1 MSYFI
6 VQNIHKTWETKVIE
20 FSLECERG
28 TMSCLLG
35 PSGCGKS
42 TVLNIIAGLEK
53 NDDMGARSFES
64 LRNRGDMGGMRK
76 ESGSLPFDPFDRLR
90 DHRDREIPGPFT
102 IQLDGRNLETLP
114 PSKRNIGM
122 VFQSGAL
129 FNHLTVEDNVAY
141 GLISQGMKKH
151 QARAQAKEYITLFGL
166 SGFEKRMPQTLSGGE
181 KQRVAL
187 ARTLIT
193 QPKLVLLDEPFSALD
208 TDLRHRMAAQLRK
221 WQQELGFTAI
231 MVTHDEEEARTVAD
245 KIVRMG

>member
-6 VQNIHKTWETKVIE
+6 VQNIHKTWEKKVIE

-28 TMSCLLG
+28 TMTCLLG

-42 TVLNIIAGLEK
+42 TVLNIIAGLEQ
-53 NDDMGARSFES
+53 NDDIGARSLKS
-64 LRNRGDMGGMRK
+64 LRNRDDMGSPRSLSLSK
-76 ESGSLPFDPFDRLR
+76 GSKDPLQ
-90 DHRDREIPGPFT
+90 
-102 IQLDGRNLETLP
+102 IQLDGINIDNLP
-114 PSKRNIGM
+114 PAKRNIGM

-141 GLISQGMKKH
+141 GLISKGIKKR
-151 QARAQAKEYITLFGL
+151 QARERAKEYITLFGL

-208 TDLRHRMAAQLRK
+208 TDLRHRMATQLRQ
-221 WQQELGFTAI
+221 WQKELGFTAI
-231 MVTHDEEEARTVAD
+231 MVTHDEEEAKTVAD
-245 KIVRMG
+245 TIVRMV

>member
-1 MSYFI
+1 MYFS
-6 VQNIHKTWETKVIE
+6 VKNIHKTWETKVIE

-28 TMSCLLG
+28 TMTCLLG

-42 TVLNIIAGLEK
+42 TVLNIIAGLEQ
-53 NDDMGARSFES
+53 NDLLAALQE
-64 LRNRGDMGGMRK
+64 
-76 ESGSLPFDPFDRLR
+76 PQ
-90 DHRDREIPGPFT
+90 GPLM
-102 IQLDGRNLETLP
+102 IELDSQRIDNLP

-141 GLISQGMKKH
+141 GLISKGIKKR

-208 TDLRHRMAAQLRK
+208 TDLRHRMAAQLRQ

-231 MVTHDEEEARTVAD
+231 MVTHDEEEAKTVAD